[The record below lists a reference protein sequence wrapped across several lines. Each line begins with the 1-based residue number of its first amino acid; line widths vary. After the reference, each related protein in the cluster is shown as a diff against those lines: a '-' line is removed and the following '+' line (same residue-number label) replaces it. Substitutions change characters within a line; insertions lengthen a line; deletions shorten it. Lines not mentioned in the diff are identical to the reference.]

1 MSTKKDYIHKE
12 FPKSCDPKDFFGQ
25 VKRTVNGNPV
35 SEEEIKMI
43 VNTIHTKLELQPNDF
58 LLDIGCGN
66 AALASMLFDSISGYQ
81 GVDFSEYLVKIAKE
95 NFEKP
100 NYQIYLCDA
109 ISFLERIEEKTEVT
123 KILCYGVFSYF
134 TPSDAEKLFALTR
147 KKFPN
152 ATHFFIGNIP
162 DKERAQNFYYSTIEY
177 KTLLDDNQSSIGKW
191 WIKKEIEDLAI
202 ISKWNIEFHNMHETF
217 YSSHY
222 RFDALLTNSN
232 DE

>member
-1 MSTKKDYIHKE
+1 MNTKKDYIHKE

-25 VKRTVNGNPV
+25 VKRTVNGKPIT
-35 SEEEIKMI
+35 EEEIGLI
-43 VNTIHTKLELQPNDF
+43 VNTIKTNLDLQPKDF
-58 LLDIGCGN
+58 LFDIGCGN

-100 NYQIYLCDA
+100 NYQIFFDDA
-109 ISFLERIEEKTEVT
+109 ISYIEKMDKRIEVT

-147 KKFPN
+147 KKFPK

-162 DKERAQNFYYSTIEY
+162 DKQRAQNFYYSNIEY
-177 KTLLDDNQSSIGKW
+177 KSLLDDNQSSIGKW
-191 WIKKEIEDLAI
+191 WLKKEVEDLALSTGWDI
-202 ISKWNIEFHNMHETF
+202 KFHIMPGTF
-217 YSSHY
+217 YSAHY
-222 RFDALLTNSN
+222 RFDALITT
-232 DE
+232 